1 MNGENNNSTNTNQ
14 NNVPS
19 NDEANVGVNNRTNNK
34 PNYSNN
40 RIGRMPN
47 RGMNK
52 FGKGATATGS
62 GLSRAGRALS
72 KTGAGAAIGLPLS
85 AIGAATSAAGKV
97 ASSIS
102 KAKENKEKE
111 QKAKT
116 TDNKNTSSND
126 TNDVKSSDEKST
138 KAKNGIFSKGKDL
151 KKTGDIVGKLT
162 IGKALKT
169 KMLLMLASIVAGII
183 FIVIFIVVLV
193 TPLIELGIIKV
204 DGISDTQ
211 TETDLGYITISNN
224 TDYWWPIGSE
234 ETDTID
240 GKTFA
245 TGTPVATSITST
257 YDENR
262 VINGQQ
268 DVHTG
273 MDIAVYA
280 DYGVVNVIAAQSGK
294 VILAKDSPDCPSNTE
309 VVPCNGSGYGNYVKI
324 EDASGVVIIYA
335 HMHQG
340 TITVKEGDY
349 VEQGQV
355 IGKVGS
361 SGKSTGAHLHFEVRV
376 NDSPV
381 APLNYVSSDNPRPI
395 SKTTNYVEGSNE
407 KESICL
413 TLKASGFSNN
423 GVIALMTNIYNESTF
438 NPTSY
443 NPDDNGGPSYG
454 LCQWHNERYENLKAS
469 FPDNYQTVAGQIS
482 YLSYELNNSYSA
494 LNNNLK
500 NSTKSARDLTY
511 DFCYSFEVPYDTT
524 KTCNNRASQAKDFE
538 SYVRNGCK

>member
-1 MNGENNNSTNTNQ
+1 MNEENNNSKNTNQ

-19 NDEANVGVNNRTNNK
+19 NDEVNVGVNNRTNNK

-52 FGKGATATGS
+52 FGKGATAAGS
-62 GLSRAGRALS
+62 GLNKAGRALS

-85 AIGAATSAAGKV
+85 AIGAATSAVGK
-97 ASSIS
+97 ATSSIS
-102 KAKENKEKE
+102 KAKEDKE
-111 QKAKT
+111 QRAKNAQ
-116 TDNKNTSSND
+116 NKNNSSGDTTTSNNNNSK
-126 TNDVKSSDEKST
+126 KSG
-138 KAKNGIFSKGKDL
+138 GIFSND
-151 KKTGDIVGKLT
+151 KKENKSNDIMGKLNIKKYLKLKRNLVL
-162 IGKALKT
+162 IGAGGSILGFI
-169 KMLLMLASIVAGII
+169 MIFGILIMVPLMV
-183 FIVIFIVVLV
+183 
-193 TPLIELGIIKV
+193 LGILDYDDI
-204 DGISDTQ
+204 GSIG
-211 TETDLGYITISNN
+211 LGNSGYSNISNN

-361 SGKSTGAHLHFEVRV
+361 SGRSTGAHLHFEVRV
-376 NDSPV
+376 NGSPV

-482 YLSYELNNSYSA
+482 YLSYELSNSYSA

>member
-19 NDEANVGVNNRTNNK
+19 NDEVNVGVNNRTNNK

-52 FGKGATATGS
+52 FGKGATAAGS
-62 GLSRAGRALS
+62 GLNKAGRALS

-85 AIGAATSAAGKV
+85 AIGAATSAVGK
-97 ASSIS
+97 ATSSIS
-102 KAKENKEKE
+102 KAKEDKEKR
-111 QKAKT
+111 AKNAQ
-116 TDNKNTSSND
+116 NKNNSSGDTTTSNNNNSK
-126 TNDVKSSDEKST
+126 KSG
-138 KAKNGIFSKGKDL
+138 GIFSND
-151 KKTGDIVGKLT
+151 KKENKSNDIMGKLNIKKYLKLKRNLVL
-162 IGKALKT
+162 IGAGGSILGFI
-169 KMLLMLASIVAGII
+169 MIFGILIMIPLMV
-183 FIVIFIVVLV
+183 
-193 TPLIELGIIKV
+193 LGILDYDDI
-204 DGISDTQ
+204 GSIG
-211 TETDLGYITISNN
+211 LGNSGYSNISNN

-245 TGTPVATSITST
+245 TGTPVTTSITST

-361 SGKSTGAHLHFEVRV
+361 SGRSTGAHLHFEVRV

-482 YLSYELNNSYSA
+482 YLSYELSNSYSA

>member
-1 MNGENNNSTNTNQ
+1 MLQDNNQKKS
-14 NNVPS
+14 
-19 NDEANVGVNNRTNNK
+19 
-34 PNYSNN
+34 
-40 RIGRMPN
+40 IW
-47 RGMNK
+47 
-52 FGKGATATGS
+52 GK
-62 GLSRAGRALS
+62 LSI
-72 KTGAGAAIGLPLS
+72 KTKL
-85 AIGAATSAAGKV
+85 V
-97 ASSIS
+97 
-102 KAKENKEKE
+102 
-111 QKAKT
+111 
-116 TDNKNTSSND
+116 
-126 TNDVKSSDEKST
+126 
-138 KAKNGIFSKGKDL
+138 IFSVISVL
-151 KKTGDIVGKLT
+151 V
-162 IGKALKT
+162 
-169 KMLLMLASIVAGII
+169 
-183 FIVIFIVVLV
+183 FNVIFIVVLIS
-193 TPLIELGIIKV
+193 PLISLGMIDIN
-204 DGISDTQ
+204 GSSDINSGS
-211 TETDLGYITISNN
+211 LSYSNISNN

-376 NDSPV
+376 NGSPV

-423 GVIALMTNIYNESTF
+423 GVIALMTNIYIESERTF

>member
-14 NNVPS
+14 NNIPS
-19 NDEANVGVNNRTNNK
+19 NNEANVGVNNRTNNK

-52 FGKGATATGS
+52 FGKGATAAGS

-85 AIGAATSAAGKV
+85 AIGAATSAVGK
-97 ASSIS
+97 ATSAIS

-111 QKAKT
+111 QKAKAT
-116 TDNKNTSSND
+116 QNKSNSSND
-126 TNDVKSSDEKST
+126 TATSNNNNSKKSG
-138 KAKNGIFSKGKDL
+138 GIFSND
-151 KKTGDIVGKLT
+151 KKENKSNDIMGKLNIKKYLKLKRNLVL
-162 IGKALKT
+162 IGAGGSILGFI
-169 KMLLMLASIVAGII
+169 MIFGILIMVPLMV
-183 FIVIFIVVLV
+183 
-193 TPLIELGIIKV
+193 LGILDYDDI
-204 DGISDTQ
+204 GSIG
-211 TETDLGYITISNN
+211 LGNSGYSNISNN

-376 NDSPV
+376 NGSPV

-482 YLSYELNNSYSA
+482 YLSYELSNSYSA

>member
-1 MNGENNNSTNTNQ
+1 MNGENNNSKNTNQ

-19 NDEANVGVNNRTNNK
+19 NDEVNVGVNNRTNNK
-34 PNYSNN
+34 PSYSNN

-52 FGKGATATGS
+52 FGKGATAAGS
-62 GLSRAGRALS
+62 GLNKAGRALS

-85 AIGAATSAAGKV
+85 AIGAATSAVGK
-97 ASSIS
+97 ATSSIS
-102 KAKENKEKE
+102 KAKEDKE
-111 QKAKT
+111 QRAKNAQ
-116 TDNKNTSSND
+116 NKNNSSGDTTTSNNNNSK
-126 TNDVKSSDEKST
+126 KSG
-138 KAKNGIFSKGKDL
+138 GIFSND
-151 KKTGDIVGKLT
+151 KKENKSNDIMGKLNIKKYLKLKRNLVL
-162 IGKALKT
+162 IGAGGSILGFI
-169 KMLLMLASIVAGII
+169 MIFGILIMVPLMV
-183 FIVIFIVVLV
+183 
-193 TPLIELGIIKV
+193 LGILDYDDI
-204 DGISDTQ
+204 GSIG
-211 TETDLGYITISNN
+211 LGNSGYSNISNN

-280 DYGVVNVIAAQSGK
+280 GYGVVNVIAAQSGK

-482 YLSYELNNSYSA
+482 YLSYELSNSYSA

>member
-1 MNGENNNSTNTNQ
+1 MNEENNNSKNTNQ

-19 NDEANVGVNNRTNNK
+19 NDEVNVGVNNRTNNK

-52 FGKGATATGS
+52 FGKGATAAGS
-62 GLSRAGRALS
+62 GLNKAGRALS

-85 AIGAATSAAGKV
+85 AIGAATSAVGK
-97 ASSIS
+97 ATSSIS
-102 KAKENKEKE
+102 KAKEDKE
-111 QKAKT
+111 QRAKNAQ
-116 TDNKNTSSND
+116 NKNNSSGDTTTSNNNNSK
-126 TNDVKSSDEKST
+126 KSG
-138 KAKNGIFSKGKDL
+138 GIFSND
-151 KKTGDIVGKLT
+151 KKENKSNDIMGKLNIKKYLKLKRNLVL
-162 IGKALKT
+162 IGAGGSILGFI
-169 KMLLMLASIVAGII
+169 MIFGILIMVPLMV
-183 FIVIFIVVLV
+183 
-193 TPLIELGIIKV
+193 LGILDYDDI
-204 DGISDTQ
+204 GSIG
-211 TETDLGYITISNN
+211 LGNSGYSNISNN

-273 MDIAVYA
+273 MDIAVNA
-280 DYGVVNVIAAQSGK
+280 GYGVVNVIAAQSGK

-361 SGKSTGAHLHFEVRV
+361 SGRSTGAHLHFEVRV
-376 NDSPV
+376 NGSPV

-482 YLSYELNNSYSA
+482 YLSYELSNSYSA

>member
-1 MNGENNNSTNTNQ
+1 MVDYKPLLGGDSLSENNNIT
-14 NNVPS
+14 
-19 NDEANVGVNNRTNNK
+19 
-34 PNYSNN
+34 
-40 RIGRMPN
+40 
-47 RGMNK
+47 
-52 FGKGATATGS
+52 
-62 GLSRAGRALS
+62 
-72 KTGAGAAIGLPLS
+72 
-85 AIGAATSAAGKV
+85 
-97 ASSIS
+97 
-102 KAKENKEKE
+102 KELV
-111 QKAKT
+111 
-116 TDNKNTSSND
+116 KNTL
-126 TNDVKSSDEKST
+126 
-138 KAKNGIFSKGKDL
+138 FSK
-151 KKTGDIVGKLT
+151 
-162 IGKALKT
+162 
-169 KMLLMLASIVAGII
+169 KMMIILSLNFIII
-183 FIVIFIVVLV
+183 FICFITFFIVLV
-193 TPLIELGIIKV
+193 ELGII
-204 DGISDTQ
+204 DIDNLSNTNYSAGSNYTS
-211 TETDLGYITISNN
+211 ISNN

-234 ETDTID
+234 ETETID

-262 VINGQQ
+262 VINGQA
-268 DVHTG
+268 DTHTG
-273 MDIAVYA
+273 MDIAVNA
-280 DYGVVNVIAAQSGK
+280 GYGVVNVIAAQSGK
-294 VILAKDSPDCPSNTE
+294 VILAKDSPNCPSNTATE
-309 VVPCNGSGYGNYVKI
+309 PCNGSGYGNYVKI

-361 SGKSTGAHLHFEVRV
+361 SGRSTGAHLHFEVRV
-376 NDSPV
+376 NNSPV

-395 SKTTNYVEGSNE
+395 SQSSNYVEGSNE

-423 GVIALMTNIYNESTF
+423 GVIALMTNMYNESAF
-438 NPTSY
+438 NPSSY

-482 YLSYELNNSYSA
+482 YLSYELSNSYSL

-511 DFCYSFEVPYDTT
+511 DFCYTFEVPYDTT

>member
-1 MNGENNNSTNTNQ
+1 
-14 NNVPS
+14 
-19 NDEANVGVNNRTNNK
+19 
-34 PNYSNN
+34 
-40 RIGRMPN
+40 
-47 RGMNK
+47 
-52 FGKGATATGS
+52 
-62 GLSRAGRALS
+62 
-72 KTGAGAAIGLPLS
+72 
-85 AIGAATSAAGKV
+85 
-97 ASSIS
+97 
-102 KAKENKEKE
+102 
-111 QKAKT
+111 
-116 TDNKNTSSND
+116 
-126 TNDVKSSDEKST
+126 
-138 KAKNGIFSKGKDL
+138 
-151 KKTGDIVGKLT
+151 
-162 IGKALKT
+162 
-169 KMLLMLASIVAGII
+169 
-183 FIVIFIVVLV
+183 
-193 TPLIELGIIKV
+193 
-204 DGISDTQ
+204 
-211 TETDLGYITISNN
+211 
-224 TDYWWPIGSE
+224 
-234 ETDTID
+234 
-240 GKTFA
+240 
-245 TGTPVATSITST
+245 
-257 YDENR
+257 
-262 VINGQQ
+262 
-268 DVHTG
+268 

-376 NDSPV
+376 NGSPV

-482 YLSYELNNSYSA
+482 YLSYELSNSYSA

>member
-14 NNVPS
+14 NNIPS
-19 NDEANVGVNNRTNNK
+19 NNEANVGVNNRTNNK

-52 FGKGATATGS
+52 FGKGASAAGS
-62 GLSRAGRALS
+62 GLSKAGRALS

-85 AIGAATSAAGKV
+85 AIGAATSAVGK
-97 ASSIS
+97 ATSSIS
-102 KAKENKEKE
+102 KAKENKDKE
-111 QKAKT
+111 QKAKET
-116 TDNKNTSSND
+116 QNKNNSSGNTTTSNNNNSK
-126 TNDVKSSDEKST
+126 KSG
-138 KAKNGIFSKGKDL
+138 GIFSNDKKENKSNDIMGKLSIKKYLKL
-151 KKTGDIVGKLT
+151 KKNLVL
-162 IGKALKT
+162 IGAGG
-169 KMLLMLASIVAGII
+169 SILGFIMI
-183 FIVIFIVVLV
+183 FVILIMVPLVVLGI
-193 TPLIELGIIKV
+193 LDYDDIGSIGLGN
-204 DGISDTQ
+204 S
-211 TETDLGYITISNN
+211 GYSNISNN

-234 ETDTID
+234 ETDTIE

-245 TGTPVATSITST
+245 TGTPVATSISST

-268 DVHTG
+268 DIHTG

-309 VVPCNGSGYGNYVKI
+309 VVPCGNSGYGNYVKI

-482 YLSYELNNSYSA
+482 YLSYELSNSYSA

>member
-52 FGKGATATGS
+52 FGKGATAAGS

-85 AIGAATSAAGKV
+85 AIGAATSAVGK
-97 ASSIS
+97 ATSAIS

-111 QKAKT
+111 QKAKAT
-116 TDNKNTSSND
+116 QNKSNSSND
-126 TNDVKSSDEKST
+126 TATSNNNNGKKSS
-138 KAKNGIFSKGKDL
+138 GIFSNDKKENKSNDIMGKLSIKKYLKL
-151 KKTGDIVGKLT
+151 KKNLVL
-162 IGKALKT
+162 IGAGG
-169 KMLLMLASIVAGII
+169 SILGFIMI
-183 FIVIFIVVLV
+183 FVVLIMV
-193 TPLIELGIIKV
+193 PLIVLGILDYDDI
-204 DGISDTQ
+204 GSIG
-211 TETDLGYITISNN
+211 LGNSGYSNISNN

-309 VVPCNGSGYGNYVKI
+309 VVPCGNSGYGNYVKI

-482 YLSYELNNSYSA
+482 YLSYELSNSYSA

>member
-14 NNVPS
+14 NNIPS
-19 NDEANVGVNNRTNNK
+19 NNEANVGVNNRTNNK

-52 FGKGATATGS
+52 FGKGATAAGS
-62 GLSRAGRALS
+62 GLNKAGRALS

-85 AIGAATSAAGKV
+85 AIGAATSAVGK
-97 ASSIS
+97 ATSSIS
-102 KAKENKEKE
+102 KAKEDKE
-111 QKAKT
+111 QRAKNAQ
-116 TDNKNTSSND
+116 NKNNSSGDTTTSNNNNSK
-126 TNDVKSSDEKST
+126 KSG
-138 KAKNGIFSKGKDL
+138 GIFSND
-151 KKTGDIVGKLT
+151 KKENKSNDIMGKLNIKKYLKLKRNLVL
-162 IGKALKT
+162 IGAGGSILGFI
-169 KMLLMLASIVAGII
+169 MIFGILIMVILMV
-183 FIVIFIVVLV
+183 
-193 TPLIELGIIKV
+193 LGILDYDDI
-204 DGISDTQ
+204 GSIG
-211 TETDLGYITISNN
+211 LGNSGYSNISNN

-273 MDIAVYA
+273 MDIAVNA
-280 DYGVVNVIAAQSGK
+280 GYGVVNVIAAQSGK

-309 VVPCNGSGYGNYVKI
+309 VVPCNGSDYGNYVKI

-361 SGKSTGAHLHFEVRV
+361 SGRSTGAHLHFEVRV
-376 NDSPV
+376 NGSPV

>member
-52 FGKGATATGS
+52 FGKGATAAGS

-85 AIGAATSAAGKV
+85 AIGAATSAVGK
-97 ASSIS
+97 ATSAIS

-111 QKAKT
+111 QKAKAT
-116 TDNKNTSSND
+116 QNKSNSSND
-126 TNDVKSSDEKST
+126 TATSNNNNGKKSS
-138 KAKNGIFSKGKDL
+138 GIFSNDKKENKSNDIMGKLSIKKYLKL
-151 KKTGDIVGKLT
+151 KKNLVL
-162 IGKALKT
+162 IGAGG
-169 KMLLMLASIVAGII
+169 SILGFIMI
-183 FIVIFIVVLV
+183 FVVLIMV
-193 TPLIELGIIKV
+193 PLIVLGILDYDDI
-204 DGISDTQ
+204 GSIG
-211 TETDLGYITISNN
+211 LGNSGYSNISNN

-309 VVPCNGSGYGNYVKI
+309 VVPCGNSGYGNYVKI

-376 NDSPV
+376 NGSPV

-482 YLSYELNNSYSA
+482 YLSYELSNSYSA

>member
-14 NNVPS
+14 NNIPS
-19 NDEANVGVNNRTNNK
+19 NDEVNVGVNNRTNNK

-52 FGKGATATGS
+52 FGKGATAAGS
-62 GLSRAGRALS
+62 GLNKAGRALS

-85 AIGAATSAAGKV
+85 AIGAATSAVGK
-97 ASSIS
+97 ATSAIS
-102 KAKENKEKE
+102 KAKENKE
-111 QKAKT
+111 QRAKNAQ
-116 TDNKNTSSND
+116 NKNNSSGDTTTSNNNNSK
-126 TNDVKSSDEKST
+126 KSG
-138 KAKNGIFSKGKDL
+138 GIFSND
-151 KKTGDIVGKLT
+151 KKENKSNDIMGKLNIKKYLKLKRNLVL
-162 IGKALKT
+162 IGAGGSILGFI
-169 KMLLMLASIVAGII
+169 MIFGILIMVPLMV
-183 FIVIFIVVLV
+183 
-193 TPLIELGIIKV
+193 LGILDYDDI
-204 DGISDTQ
+204 GSIG
-211 TETDLGYITISNN
+211 LGNSGYSNISNN

-376 NDSPV
+376 NGSPV

>member
-1 MNGENNNSTNTNQ
+1 MVDYKPLLGGDSLSENNNITKKL
-14 NNVPS
+14 V
-19 NDEANVGVNNRTNNK
+19 
-34 PNYSNN
+34 
-40 RIGRMPN
+40 
-47 RGMNK
+47 
-52 FGKGATATGS
+52 
-62 GLSRAGRALS
+62 
-72 KTGAGAAIGLPLS
+72 
-85 AIGAATSAAGKV
+85 
-97 ASSIS
+97 
-102 KAKENKEKE
+102 
-111 QKAKT
+111 
-116 TDNKNTSSND
+116 KNTL
-126 TNDVKSSDEKST
+126 
-138 KAKNGIFSKGKDL
+138 FSK
-151 KKTGDIVGKLT
+151 
-162 IGKALKT
+162 
-169 KMLLMLASIVAGII
+169 KMMIILSLNFIII
-183 FIVIFIVVLV
+183 FICFITFFIVLV
-193 TPLIELGIIKV
+193 ELGII
-204 DGISDTQ
+204 DIDNLSNTNYSAGSNYTS
-211 TETDLGYITISNN
+211 ISNN

-257 YDENR
+257 YDEDR
-262 VINGQQ
+262 VINGQA
-268 DVHTG
+268 DTHTG

>member
-19 NDEANVGVNNRTNNK
+19 NDEVNVGVNNRTNNK

-52 FGKGATATGS
+52 FGKGATAAGS
-62 GLSRAGRALS
+62 GLNKAGRALS

-85 AIGAATSAAGKV
+85 AIGAATSAVGK
-97 ASSIS
+97 ATSSIS
-102 KAKENKEKE
+102 KAKENKDKN

-126 TNDVKSSDEKST
+126 TKSSDEKGA
-138 KAKNGIFSKGKDL
+138 KAKEGKVSSKERNS
-151 KKTGDIVGKLT
+151 KKKNDILGKLT
-162 IGKALKT
+162 VRKALKT
-169 KMLLMLASIVAGII
+169 KMILIAIGIGAGLI
-183 FIVIFIVVLV
+183 FIVLFIVVLI
-193 TPLIELGIIKV
+193 TPLMTLGII
-204 DGISDTQ
+204 DIGDTSG
-211 TETDLGYITISNN
+211 TSGDSSLTYSSIEGN
-224 TDYWWPIGSE
+224 TSYWWPIGSE

-376 NDSPV
+376 NGSPV

-482 YLSYELNNSYSA
+482 YLSYELSNSYSA

>member
-1 MNGENNNSTNTNQ
+1 MLQDNNQKKS
-14 NNVPS
+14 
-19 NDEANVGVNNRTNNK
+19 
-34 PNYSNN
+34 
-40 RIGRMPN
+40 IW
-47 RGMNK
+47 
-52 FGKGATATGS
+52 GK
-62 GLSRAGRALS
+62 LSI
-72 KTGAGAAIGLPLS
+72 KTKL
-85 AIGAATSAAGKV
+85 V
-97 ASSIS
+97 
-102 KAKENKEKE
+102 
-111 QKAKT
+111 
-116 TDNKNTSSND
+116 
-126 TNDVKSSDEKST
+126 
-138 KAKNGIFSKGKDL
+138 IFSVISVL
-151 KKTGDIVGKLT
+151 V
-162 IGKALKT
+162 
-169 KMLLMLASIVAGII
+169 
-183 FIVIFIVVLV
+183 FNVIFIVVLIS
-193 TPLIELGIIKV
+193 PLISLGMIDIN
-204 DGISDTQ
+204 GSSDINSGS
-211 TETDLGYITISNN
+211 LSYSNISNN

-309 VVPCNGSGYGNYVKI
+309 VVPCGNSGYGNYVKI

-454 LCQWHNERYENLKAS
+454 LCKWHNERYENLKAS

-511 DFCYSFEVPYDTT
+511 DFCYSSEVPYDTT

>member
-1 MNGENNNSTNTNQ
+1 MNGENNNSKNTNQ

-19 NDEANVGVNNRTNNK
+19 NDEVNVGVNNRTNNK

-52 FGKGATATGS
+52 FGKGATAAGS
-62 GLSRAGRALS
+62 GLNKAGRALS

-85 AIGAATSAAGKV
+85 AIGAATSAVGK
-97 ASSIS
+97 ATSSIS
-102 KAKENKEKE
+102 KAKEDKE
-111 QKAKT
+111 QRAKNAQ
-116 TDNKNTSSND
+116 NKNNSSGDTTTSNNNNSK
-126 TNDVKSSDEKST
+126 KSG
-138 KAKNGIFSKGKDL
+138 GIFSND
-151 KKTGDIVGKLT
+151 KKENKSNDIMGKLNIKKYLKLKRNLVL
-162 IGKALKT
+162 IGAGGSILGFI
-169 KMLLMLASIVAGII
+169 MIFGILIMVPLMV
-183 FIVIFIVVLV
+183 
-193 TPLIELGIIKV
+193 LGILDYDDI
-204 DGISDTQ
+204 GSIG
-211 TETDLGYITISNN
+211 LGNSGYSNISNN

-273 MDIAVYA
+273 MDIAVNA
-280 DYGVVNVIAAQSGK
+280 GYGVVNVIAAQSGK

-361 SGKSTGAHLHFEVRV
+361 SGRSTGAHLHFEVRV
-376 NDSPV
+376 NGSPV

-482 YLSYELNNSYSA
+482 YLSYELSNSYSA

>member
-52 FGKGATATGS
+52 FGKGATAAGS
-62 GLSRAGRALS
+62 GLSKAGRALS

-85 AIGAATSAAGKV
+85 AIGAATSAVGK
-97 ASSIS
+97 ATSAIS

-111 QKAKT
+111 QKAKAT
-116 TDNKNTSSND
+116 QNKSNSSND
-126 TNDVKSSDEKST
+126 TATSNNNNGKKSS
-138 KAKNGIFSKGKDL
+138 GIFSNDKKENKSNDIMGKLSIKKYLKL
-151 KKTGDIVGKLT
+151 KKNLVL
-162 IGKALKT
+162 IGAGG
-169 KMLLMLASIVAGII
+169 SILGFIMI
-183 FIVIFIVVLV
+183 FVVLIMV
-193 TPLIELGIIKV
+193 PLIVLGILDYDDI
-204 DGISDTQ
+204 GSIG
-211 TETDLGYITISNN
+211 LGNSGYSNISNN

-309 VVPCNGSGYGNYVKI
+309 VVPCGNSGYGNYVKI

-482 YLSYELNNSYSA
+482 YLSYELSNSYSA